1 MSVALSVSH
10 LLSGP
15 SRGTFSRRCSQ
26 SYPETQQHTAHC
38 VCVFAAVLPADS
50 PHCFLPHSS
59 PDKCFCQQVRLAV
72 LQNRFILQLQSC
84 LGFCCFYELNT
95 AVRRQRVLQPMDDLN
110 AFAARKPAG
119 GSRSHY
125 MAGCRAPVHRALWSD
140 HSRERT
146 EKMHIL
152 QQTTADYSRPQQT
165 TADHSRPQPAQ
176 STEHRARQVRRA
188 RQVGRLDQSSG
199 RKSTCAREQQCG

>member
-72 LQNRFILQLQSC
+72 LQNRFLLQLQSC

-152 QQTTADYSRPQQT
+152 QQTTADYSRLQQT
-165 TADHSRPQPAQ
+165 HFPW
-176 STEHRARQVRRA
+176 RRESVPRICGA
-188 RQVGRLDQSSG
+188 SPR
-199 RKSTCAREQQCG
+199 RKQHALWLRRFCGFCGFCGGMI